1 MSTVSIAYP
10 RRGTWPPERHERVRL
25 VGVARSVPASILRV
39 RRERALRQQRRA
51 FTAILVVGLA
61 GAVVSG
67 AVAYRTG
74 GPHGERA
81 GSDPRVQRTY
91 EAGTGNLTMVAF
103 AADGSVRIDHWA
115 YMDGERLL
123 RLDIDDNHDGR
134 VDRREYYGPG
144 ERLERTEYLDP
155 GGQSFRAAET
165 PGGRPFRAAGGEA
178 LK

>member
-1 MSTVSIAYP
+1 MSTIPIDYP
-10 RRGTWPPERHERVRL
+10 RVGTWPPVHPEGVRL
-25 VGVARSVPASILRV
+25 AGVARPVPASIQRV
-39 RRERALRQQRRA
+39 RGERALRRRRRA

-74 GPHGERA
+74 GPRGERA
-81 GSDPRVQRTY
+81 ASDPRVQRTY
-91 EAGTGNLTMVAF
+91 DSGTGRVTMVAF

-144 ERLERTEYLDP
+144 ERLERTEYLD
-155 GGQSFRAAET
+155 AV
-165 PGGRPFRAAGGEA
+165 GRPFRAAGE
-178 LK
+178 LVK